1 VGVSSQRRVAACAVV
16 VGIRAFN
23 ICSNADD
30 VADLA
35 TFCCPSEQPV
45 LFDSRIK
52 RNRKCNLVWRKAEC
66 AFVGGIGRGS
76 HWGVP
81 DDAKPN
87 QRASWPSLHGR
98 IGTTQIPCNL
108 GL

>member
-1 VGVSSQRRVAACAVV
+1 MGVSSQRRVDARAVV

-30 VADLA
+30 VADLT
-35 TFCCPSEQPV
+35 TFGCPSEQPV

-52 RNRKCNLVWRKAEC
+52 CNRKCNLVRRKAKC
-66 AFVGGIGRGS
+66 AFVGGIGRGP

-81 DDAKPN
+81 NNAKPN
-87 QRASWPSLHGR
+87 E
-98 IGTTQIPCNL
+98 
-108 GL
+108 